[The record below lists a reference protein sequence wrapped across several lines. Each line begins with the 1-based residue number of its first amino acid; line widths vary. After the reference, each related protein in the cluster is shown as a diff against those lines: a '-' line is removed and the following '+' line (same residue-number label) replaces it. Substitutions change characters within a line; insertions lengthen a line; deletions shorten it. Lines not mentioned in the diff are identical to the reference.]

1 MVVPHGGSRLR
12 RYFAVLTGATILK
25 LLCKA
30 DGVTTLT
37 ALTVQ
42 EAVLSEASVADAVDR
57 KLREREWNLTLARL

>member
-1 MVVPHGGSRLR
+1 M
-12 RYFAVLTGATILK
+12 K